1 LFWLYCVK
9 VLLILV
15 FWCLVLC
22 VFGYV
27 LYEGLFFFVY
37 WGFVMFGSNVEPRV
51 KKKLVLREPWL
62 CMKCSVENA
71 HYMSKCKGC
80 GERRP
85 H

>member
-1 LFWLYCVK
+1 
-9 VLLILV
+9 
-15 FWCLVLC
+15 
-22 VFGYV
+22 
-27 LYEGLFFFVY
+27 
-37 WGFVMFGSNVEPRV
+37 MFGSNVEPRV